1 MILRQL
7 NLIGFGRFENKT
19 LNLKKGINLIYG
31 ENEMGKST
39 IHSFIDGMFYG
50 FLKPNVRSALY
61 TEEYNKYDPWNSNRY
76 GGILIFEND
85 EKHYRIERDFRK
97 GKESTKVLEEGMG
110 TEITKLIDTG
120 NSRVLQPGVHF
131 FGFNTSV
138 FSNTISI
145 KQLETKTDDK
155 LAKEVTEKLI
165 NVTSTLDEE
174 ISVDKAVL
182 NLKSIIDE
190 IGTERAPT
198 KPYAKNINKITSLIN
213 EKEKILSKKHEYESF
228 LDEKLY
234 LLNELSKE
242 EDKYT
247 KLKEELIKAKIIEK
261 KIILK
266 ESKDI
271 SEEIKQLNLN
281 IIELPSYGDSIQEDY
296 NIYEE
301 IEEEKNHIL
310 YNNQDNKLEFLKRD
324 YKSYKEKRLKK
335 YILTFL
341 SIISNIILL
350 LINKLKLGLIVF
362 LIIIYLAL
370 DLRKTK
376 DLIRKIE
383 LDISS
388 RERAEKNKTDRIYEK
403 EELQKRLLDKY
414 NVINKIEFKNLL
426 NKIQRKLDS
435 REDFIRR
442 IEMKKDLLKRI
453 LSNDTI
459 EVLEKELEGNNLN
472 IDESIDKDLIL
483 MELDISKDKIESLK
497 INLKEVETNFNILEK
512 DICKLSEIEE
522 EIYRKEKYKDE
533 MDYKLT
539 SLNLAINT
547 IEDLSKDIHSQF
559 APLINRKISNVID
572 EITGGK
578 YNNMKISKTLEM
590 TIENPL
596 TKELIDIT
604 NLSGGTID
612 QLYFSLRFGIIN
624 SIGENN
630 LPLILDDCFVQYDDS
645 RLKNIIKFLSKVREE
660 RQIILFSC
668 HNREQKIMDELGVD
682 YNFINLT

>member
-61 TEEYNKYDPWNSNRY
+61 TEEHNKYDPWNSNRY

-145 KQLETKTDDK
+145 KQLETRTDDK

-281 IIELPSYGDSIQEDY
+281 IIELPSYEDSIQEDY

-324 YKSYKEKRLKK
+324 YK
-335 YILTFL
+335 
-341 SIISNIILL
+341 
-350 LINKLKLGLIVF
+350 
-362 LIIIYLAL
+362 
-370 DLRKTK
+370 
-376 DLIRKIE
+376 
-383 LDISS
+383 
-388 RERAEKNKTDRIYEK
+388 
-403 EELQKRLLDKY
+403 
-414 NVINKIEFKNLL
+414 
-426 NKIQRKLDS
+426 
-435 REDFIRR
+435 
-442 IEMKKDLLKRI
+442 
-453 LSNDTI
+453 
-459 EVLEKELEGNNLN
+459 
-472 IDESIDKDLIL
+472 
-483 MELDISKDKIESLK
+483 
-497 INLKEVETNFNILEK
+497 
-512 DICKLSEIEE
+512 
-522 EIYRKEKYKDE
+522 
-533 MDYKLT
+533 
-539 SLNLAINT
+539 
-547 IEDLSKDIHSQF
+547 
-559 APLINRKISNVID
+559 
-572 EITGGK
+572 
-578 YNNMKISKTLEM
+578 
-590 TIENPL
+590 
-596 TKELIDIT
+596 
-604 NLSGGTID
+604 
-612 QLYFSLRFGIIN
+612 
-624 SIGENN
+624 
-630 LPLILDDCFVQYDDS
+630 
-645 RLKNIIKFLSKVREE
+645 
-660 RQIILFSC
+660 
-668 HNREQKIMDELGVD
+668 
-682 YNFINLT
+682 